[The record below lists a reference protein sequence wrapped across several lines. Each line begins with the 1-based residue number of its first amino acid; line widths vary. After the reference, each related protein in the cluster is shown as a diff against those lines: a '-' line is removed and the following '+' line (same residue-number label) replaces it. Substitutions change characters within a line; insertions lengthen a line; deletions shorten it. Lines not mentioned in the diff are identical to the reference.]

1 MRLFFA
7 LVVLFAMQLTAQA
20 HESADLSSSA
30 SSAKNWPKGRDMFVI
45 PRNEAKVKA
54 MIDDLL
60 REGRQIAPIS
70 EENSAGSESID

>member
-1 MRLFFA
+1 MRLFFV
-7 LVVLFAMQLTAQA
+7 LIVLFAMQLTAQA

-30 SSAKNWPKGRDMFVI
+30 SPAKDWPKGRDMFVN

-60 REGRQIAPIS
+60 REKRPTAPSS
-70 EENSAGSESID
+70 EDNSVGSQAVD